1 MKLNIK
7 IQKYSDYL
15 TGIKKQDKKDMKEL
29 DKELELLASEINN
42 KVKELAI
49 KYYNHG
55 ENDFIDN
62 ILGFSAIDVIN
73 MSLDNK
79 RKDK

>member
-1 MKLNIK
+1 
-7 IQKYSDYL
+7 
-15 TGIKKQDKKDMKEL
+15 MKEL
-29 DKELELLASEINN
+29 DQELELLASQINS

-62 ILGFSAIDVIN
+62 ILGFSALDVIN
-73 MSLDNK
+73 MGLDNK
-79 RKDK
+79 RKDKKI